1 MAIYIFGVFNN
12 GYTQCPND
20 STSNILKHLYSCSKA
35 TTQIAIHRDGNLM
48 YYCYIRKFG
57 DGCYFGLCNVLTGL
71 YLAKIDSLFSL
82 FEKTTEIMANKGTI
96 VHYAENGEFTTS
108 LNQLY
113 KNSEDVALISRY
125 LLSSFDTLSK
135 KPLPPIDYS
144 VAEGSTVSF
153 SVNDLNAEI
162 VKASYTFSNTYIYK
176 DKDYNTVQINSY
188 KSVLSRIN
196 ETNLSLRKENKDLQD
211 KNQEI
216 LRQKK
221 QFRNV
226 ILLILVV
233 IGCGVGIYFLY
244 DNLNNT
250 QGQLDEANNTIVE
263 KNNVID
269 AKNNR
274 ISNLRSSIDSLQN
287 EYNEEHNRKVS
298 IEERLAQVCSSN
310 PFVVT
315 GCSVGSEEFSF
326 DYYADEEKEVTVTL
340 KAINEKNSEIVSNS
354 HSITVYKGTGSKK
367 LNFYYKLSNSDY
379 YYVVLMYDGRIVAGK
394 RW

>member
-20 STSNILKHLYSCSKA
+20 STSNILRNLYSNSK
-35 TTQIAIHRDGNLM
+35 TVTQIAIHRDGNLM
-48 YYCYIRKFG
+48 YYCYIRKLG
-57 DGCYFGLCNVLTGL
+57 NGKYIGLCNVLTGV
-71 YLAKIDSLFSL
+71 YLTKIDSLFSL

-96 VHYAENGEFTTS
+96 VHYAENGELTTS

-113 KNSEDVALISRY
+113 KNSEDVALISSN
-125 LLSSFDTLSK
+125 LLSSFNALSK
-135 KPLPPIDYS
+135 SPLPPIDFS

-153 SVNDLNAEI
+153 SVNDLNSEI
-162 VKASYTFSNTYIYK
+162 VKASHTFSNTYIYK

-196 ETNLSLRKENKDLQD
+196 ETNLSLRKENKELQD

-233 IGCGVGIYFLY
+233 IGCGVGIYILY
-244 DNLNNT
+244 DNLNST

-263 KNNVID
+263 KNIVID
-269 AKNNR
+269 SKNNR
-274 ISNLRSSIDSLQN
+274 INYLKSSIDSLQK
-287 EYNEEHNRKVS
+287 EYNEEHNRKVA
-298 IEERLAQVCSSN
+298 IEERLTKVCSSN
-310 PFVVT
+310 PFIVT
-315 GCSVGSEEFSF
+315 SCSVGSEEFSF
-326 DYYADEEKEVTVTL
+326 DYYADEEKDVTVTL

-367 LNFYYKLSNSDY
+367 LHFHYKLSGSDY
-379 YYVVLMYDGRIVAGK
+379 YYVVLMYDGHVIAGK

>member
-20 STSNILKHLYSCSKA
+20 STSNILRNLYSNSK
-35 TTQIAIHRDGNLM
+35 TVTQIAIHRDGNLM
-48 YYCYIRKFG
+48 YYCYIRKLG
-57 DGCYFGLCNVLTGL
+57 NGKYIGLCNVLTGV
-71 YLAKIDSLFSL
+71 YLTKIDSLFSL

-96 VHYAENGEFTTS
+96 VHYAENGELTTS

-113 KNSEDVALISRY
+113 KNSEDVALISSN
-125 LLSSFDTLSK
+125 LLSSFNALSK
-135 KPLPPIDYS
+135 SPLPPIDFS

-153 SVNDLNAEI
+153 SVNDLNSEI
-162 VKASYTFSNTYIYK
+162 VKASHTFSNTYIYK

-196 ETNLSLRKENKDLQD
+196 ETNLSLRKENKELQD

-233 IGCGVGIYFLY
+233 IGCGVGIYILY

-269 AKNNR
+269 SKNNR
-274 ISNLRSSIDSLQN
+274 INYLKSSIDSLQK
-287 EYNEEHNRKVS
+287 EYNEEHNRKVAL
-298 IEERLAQVCSSN
+298 EERLTKVCSSN
-310 PFVVT
+310 PFIVT
-315 GCSVGSEEFSF
+315 SCSVGSEEFSF
-326 DYYADEEKEVTVTL
+326 DYYADEEKDVTVTL

-367 LNFYYKLSNSDY
+367 LHFHYKLSGSEY
-379 YYVVLMYDGRIVAGK
+379 YYVVLMYDGHVIAGK

>member
-20 STSNILKHLYSCSKA
+20 STSNILRNLYSNSK
-35 TTQIAIHRDGNLM
+35 TVTQIAIHRDGNLM
-48 YYCYIRKFG
+48 YYCYIRKLG
-57 DGCYFGLCNVLTGL
+57 NGKYIGLCNVLTGV
-71 YLAKIDSLFSL
+71 YLTKIDSLFSL

-96 VHYAENGEFTTS
+96 VHYAENGELTTS

-113 KNSEDVALISRY
+113 KNSEDVALISSN
-125 LLSSFDTLSK
+125 LLSSFNALNKS
-135 KPLPPIDYS
+135 PLPPIDFS

-153 SVNDLNAEI
+153 SVNDLNSEI
-162 VKASYTFSNTYIYK
+162 VKASHTFSNTYIYK
-176 DKDYNTVQINSY
+176 DKDYNTVQINRY

-196 ETNLSLRKENKDLQD
+196 ETNLSLRKENKELQD

-233 IGCGVGIYFLY
+233 IGCGVGIYILY
-244 DNLNNT
+244 DNLNST

-263 KNNVID
+263 KNIVID
-269 AKNNR
+269 SKNNR
-274 ISNLRSSIDSLQN
+274 INYLKSSIDSLQK
-287 EYNEEHNRKVS
+287 EYNEEHNRKVA
-298 IEERLAQVCSSN
+298 IEERLTKVCSFN
-310 PFVVT
+310 PFIVT
-315 GCSVGSEEFSF
+315 SCSVGSEEFSF
-326 DYYADEEKEVTVTL
+326 DYFADEEKDVTVTL

-367 LNFYYKLSNSDY
+367 LHFHYKLSGSEY
-379 YYVVLMYDGRIVAGK
+379 YYVVLMYDGHVIAGK